1 MKPRKLL
8 VFANDPLKEY
18 CKKGELVD
26 RYFNPDNL
34 FDELHF
40 ISLSDDDV
48 DSRAIQQV
56 VGRARVKISAVGRAG
71 AWIFYSNSRPW
82 KMILQI
88 ASEFQPDCIRA
99 YNAHVQGFLGA
110 SISATL
116 NIPLVVSLHIN
127 PQKDIRPFLN
137 PFLHSSRWLFWSLNK
152 YLIEPF
158 VLRKAAKVICAYNFI
173 YEFVKNSCEGHEKIE
188 VIYNRI
194 DMNQFIPDASLK
206 KGHAGINILCVGRL
220 FKRKNPECLIKAMY
234 YVNAK
239 LLIIGDGPYRKKM
252 EGIIKLLNLSGKVS
266 LIPSVPNNKIDKYYK
281 EADIFVSVND
291 YGGVSKVVI
300 EAMASGLPV
309 IVNRPRWESSPE
321 LLGDAAIIAE
331 NLPDGFAK
339 ALNKLAASASLRKYL
354 GERNRKKALEINGRI
369 MEQKEMEI
377 YKGLLCKALT
387 RKSY

>member
-48 DSRAIQQV
+48 ASQAIQQV

-99 YNAHVQGFLGA
+99 YNAHVQGLLGA
-110 SISATL
+110 SIAATL

-137 PFLHSSRWLFWSLNK
+137 PFLHPYKWFFWGLNK
-152 YLIEPF
+152 YFIEPF

-173 YEFVKNSCEGHEKIE
+173 YDFAKNLCRDSGKIE

-194 DMNQFIPDASLK
+194 DMTQFIPDASLK
-206 KGHAGINILCVGRL
+206 KSHTNINILCVGRL
-220 FKRKNPECLIKAMY
+220 FERKNPEYLIKAIPH
-234 YVNAK
+234 VNAK

-252 EGIIKLLNLSGKVS
+252 EGIIKSLNLNGKVS
-266 LIPSVPNNKIDKYYK
+266 LIPSVSNNRIDNYYK

-309 IVNRPRWESSPE
+309 VINRQRWESSPE
-321 LLGDAAIIAE
+321 LLGDAAIIVD
-331 NLPDGFAK
+331 NSPGGFAK
-339 ALNKLAASASLRKYL
+339 ALNQMIANPGLMTEL
-354 GERNRKKALEINGRI
+354 GSRNREKALEIDGSI

-377 YKGLLCKALT
+377 YKGLLCKA
-387 RKSY
+387 